1 MRRVNVAHVSPLQV
15 ARRIKFNE
23 ILLGIQQSHQE
34 SFQQVPAVVL
44 DLEGNKIAQIRQ
56 NSQVTEKLVIV
67 RLNVEVWEMVE
78 VTCLFSLLKIKCT
91 RDLINFVLN
100 FWSTSPGLCLALMKE
115 SESVSHS
122 VVTHSVC
129 DPVDYCSPPASSV
142 HGILQARILEWFMV
156 SFPRGYSWPRDWTQ
170 LSCIA
175 GIFFAAKP
183 P

>member
-78 VTCLFSLLKIKCT
+78 VTCLFLLLKIKCT

-100 FWSTSPGLCLALMKE
+100 F
-115 SESVSHS
+115 
-122 VVTHSVC
+122 
-129 DPVDYCSPPASSV
+129 
-142 HGILQARILEWFMV
+142 
-156 SFPRGYSWPRDWTQ
+156 
-170 LSCIA
+170 
-175 GIFFAAKP
+175 
-183 P
+183 